1 MSAQRLTVERDGYCW
16 SVFKNGLRVF
26 GPTGNQ
32 AQAEEK
38 RDKLEREARRKRRPC
53 ITCGD
58 PFLSD
63 GPGNRMCDKCR
74 ARASEMF
81 WGAV

>member
-1 MSAQRLTVERDGYCW
+1 MSAQRLTVERDGYGW
-16 SVFKNGLRVF
+16 SVYKGGLRVF
-26 GPTGNQ
+26 GPSNQ

-38 RDKLEREARRKRRPC
+38 CDALERDARRKRRSC
-53 ITCGD
+53 ITCGE

-74 ARASEMF
+74 ARASEIF
-81 WGAV
+81 EGAV